1 MQVLLDRT
9 FERTADRLLRELGV
23 EAYRESQIEIWLFED
38 TAKRQALQAGLLALG
53 VHAKVLSAYKP
64 LVHFFLDEVHA
75 EGLQRV
81 RIVYPCHA
89 ACVANRFL
97 LEAYPL
103 TDLFPD
109 VDVAF
114 TQAIETSTESYYQV
128 KLVYNDRAEDHRVF
142 APNVLGQDFLGLN
155 VYAPSAWLKVKN
167 HGQISSTAI
176 QADYQQVYQAVMD
189 VVDKHDWGQTEPYFD
204 RLTVVLNLPG
214 IERKLS
220 CGQEIVSTSEAMH
233 EEVYFSLLEFFQ
245 SYSGRKQG
253 SRGLQ
258 PGQIVPDIRLDN
270 GGVPHAKVMLEP
282 STAFR
287 AEAPRVDPVLLNR
300 TPVVGESVRLD
311 DADRPLTLLQVERAL
326 QTLSGQHFAFWSCRG
341 RAVNGV
347 YHRGNAPAVFISGA
361 QHANETSGV
370 VGALRAAQQLG
381 DQVDAHFAIV
391 PLENP
396 DGYAMHQALCA
407 THPTHMHHA
416 ARYTALGDDLEYRE
430 RAPWFERAARDHA
443 FEISR
448 SQLHLNLHGYPAHE
462 WTRPC
467 TGYLPRGFEL
477 WSIPKGF
484 FLILRYK
491 SDYKEAALTLLEHV
505 TSKLAEDARLMAYN
519 AAQLHRY
526 KRYSATQPFQV
537 RHGIPYT
544 ATQVPNQTPGVT
556 LITEFPDE
564 TIYGDEYVF
573 AHTVQTRTVLLASN
587 WWWMNFKGESNE
599 SKHEAD

>member
-1 MQVLLDRT
+1 MHVMLDQT
-9 FERTADRLLRELGV
+9 FERTADRLVRELGV
-23 EAYRESQIEIWLFED
+23 DAHRQSEIEIWLFED
-38 TAKRQALQAGLLALG
+38 IAKRQAVQARLLALG
-53 VHAKVLSAYKP
+53 VHAKVFSAYKP
-64 LVHFFLDEVHA
+64 LIHFFLDEA
-75 EGLQRV
+75 RSEGLQRV
-81 RIVYPCHA
+81 RIVYPRHA
-89 ACVANRFL
+89 ACAANRFL

-103 TDLFPD
+103 TDLFPG

-114 TQAIETSTESYYQV
+114 TQAIEASTDSYYQV
-128 KLVYNDRAEDHRVF
+128 KLIYKDRAEDHRVF
-142 APNVLGQDFLGLN
+142 APNVLRQDFLGLN
-155 VYAPSAWLKVKN
+155 VYAPSAWLKVKS
-167 HGQISSTAI
+167 HGGQVSNTAI
-176 QADYQQVYQAVMD
+176 QADYQQAYQAVMD
-189 VVDKHDWGQTEPYFD
+189 AVDKHDWGLSEPYFD
-204 RLTVVLNLPG
+204 RLTVVLGLPG

-220 CGQEIVSTSEAMH
+220 CGEELISTSEAMH
-233 EEVYFSLLEFFQ
+233 EEIYFSLLEFFQ
-245 SYSGRKQG
+245 SYSGRAQG

-270 GGVPHAKVMLEP
+270 QAVPYAKVMLEP
-282 STAFR
+282 ATAFHS
-287 AEAPRVDPVLLNR
+287 ETPGVDPAPLSQKPIVEEA
-300 TPVVGESVRLD
+300 VELD
-311 DADRPLTLLQVERAL
+311 RVDRPLALRQVERAL
-326 QTLSGQHFAFWSCRG
+326 QTFPGKHFAFWSRQG

-347 YHRGNAPAVFISGA
+347 YCRGNAPAVFISGA

-381 DQVDAHFAIV
+381 DDAAAHFVVV

-491 SDYKEAALTLLEHV
+491 PDYKETALSLLEYV

-519 AAQLHRY
+519 TAQLQRY
-526 KRYSATQPFQV
+526 QRYSAALPFQV

-544 ATQVPNQTPGVT
+544 STEVSNQSPGVT

-564 TIYGDEYVF
+564 TIYGDGFVF
-573 AHTVQTRTVLLASN
+573 AHTVQRRTVLLATK
-587 WWWMNFKGESNE
+587 WWWANAPARPGTK
-599 SKHEAD
+599 D